1 MSLRARFVRGLA
13 GQLGR
18 PEGLRG
24 RMVGRLLNRGNRR
37 AVVAAIEA
45 TGLQAGQVGADI
57 GFGGGLGLGLMLE
70 RVGAEGR
77 VQGVELSQ
85 TMLTGA
91 QRHYRPEVT
100 AGRLVLR
107 SGELG
112 RLPLADQEVDG
123 LITVNTLYFVEDLAA
138 AFRELARV
146 LKPSGC
152 AVVGVADPAFMAG
165 LPVTAYGFRI
175 RPPEELV
182 SGLEDAGLT
191 VRHERVGDDDRAF
204 HLLLASHR

>member
-1 MSLRARFVRGLA
+1 MH
-13 GQLGR
+13 
-18 PEGLRG
+18 
-24 RMVGRLLNRGNRR
+24 
-37 AVVAAIEA
+37 
-45 TGLQAGQVGADI
+45 
-57 GFGGGLGLGLMLE
+57 
-70 RVGAEGR
+70 
-77 VQGVELSQ
+77 GVELSE
-85 TMLTGA
+85 TMLSA
-91 QRHYRPEVT
+91 AERHYRSEVT

-107 SGELG
+107 PGELG

-152 AVVGVADPAFMAG
+152 AVVGVADPAFMTG

-182 SGLEDAGLT
+182 TGLEDAGFV
-191 VRHERVGDDDRAF
+191 VRHERVGEDDGAF
-204 HLLLASHR
+204 HLLLARHR